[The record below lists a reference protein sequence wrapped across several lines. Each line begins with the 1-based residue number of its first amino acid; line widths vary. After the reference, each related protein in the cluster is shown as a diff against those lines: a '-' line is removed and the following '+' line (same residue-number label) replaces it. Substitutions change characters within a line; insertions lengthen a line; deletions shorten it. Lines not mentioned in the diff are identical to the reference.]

1 MMKKKVKKSQRKKKS
16 NKKINNFNFKRKN
29 HPDKKYVDGIKRP
42 CWKYNKENKIGWVE
56 LTEKS
61 LRHVL
66 YVFLGDDCNIKG
78 GKKGERKKL
87 EGSGYII
94 KPDYTV
100 TLKDSNKSFT
110 AWNKKDDEP
119 ERIEGI
125 IFEYDGDKHYYSMF
139 KIESDNIKMKEL
151 ARLGYRRI
159 RIPLYYQ
166 LTIDIAKFIF
176 DDLMFHYSGKKYFSL
191 ERYYEAIKKIYR
203 DPISGKSLEKLST
216 DDLKKKDYPVVY
228 SPGMQETEYVPATY
242 HDDGLR
248 RIVND
253 FQWRSK
259 RPGSE
264 SKGFPES
271 AKHQFF
277 RSLQLY
283 IKDTKNNEHEE
294 RKHLIL
300 PIPNPKQTEQQK
312 SYYANQFMKEYEI
325 FEKQPMQEHFKE
337 VFYVREE
344 YRNLYEKYI
353 YEPKK
358 TLKKAK
364 KI

>member
-1 MMKKKVKKSQRKKKS
+1 MMKKKVKKSLKKK
-16 NKKINNFNFKRKN
+16 KKNNFNFKRKN
-29 HPDKKYVDGIKRP
+29 HPETKYVDGIKRP

-110 AWNKKDDEP
+110 AWNKKDDKP

-216 DDLKKKDYPVVY
+216 DDLKKKDYPVVHT
-228 SPGMQETEYVPATY
+228 PGMQLTEYVPATY
-242 HDDGLR
+242 HDDALR
-248 RIVND
+248 RVVHD
-253 FQWRSK
+253 FQWKSP
-259 RPGSE
+259 RPGAE

-271 AKHQFF
+271 AKHQIF

-283 IKDTKNNEHEE
+283 IKDTKNSEHEE

-300 PIPNPKQTEQQK
+300 PIPNPKRPGHQK
-312 SYYANQFMKEYEI
+312 SYYANQFMEEYEN
-325 FEKQPMQEHFKE
+325 FEKQPVQEHFKK
-337 VFYVREE
+337 VFYLREE

-353 YEPKK
+353 YERKK

>member
-1 MMKKKVKKSQRKKKS
+1 MKKKKT
-16 NKKINNFNFKRKN
+16 NNFNFIRKN
-29 HPDKKYVDGIKRP
+29 NPEKKYVDGIKPP
-42 CWKYNKENKIGWVE
+42 CWNYNWEKEIKWVE

-66 YVFLGDDCNIKG
+66 YAFLGDDCNIKG
-78 GKKGERKKL
+78 GKKGDRKKL
-87 EGSGYII
+87 EGSKYRIF
-94 KPDYTV
+94 PDYTAA
-100 TLKDSNKSFT
+100 LKDSNKSFT
-110 AWNKKDDEP
+110 AWHKKKK
-119 ERIEGI
+119 IEVPIKGI
-125 IFEYDGDKHYYSMF
+125 IFEYDGDKHYYSKM
-139 KIESDNIKMKEL
+139 KIESDNIKMKEIE
-151 ARLGYRRI
+151 RLEYRRI

-176 DDLMFHYSGKKYFSL
+176 DDLMFHFTGKKYFSL

-216 DDLKKKDYPVVY
+216 DDLKNMDYPVVY
-228 SPGMQETEYVPATY
+228 APGMQLTEYVPATY
-242 HDDGLR
+242 HDDALR
-248 RIVND
+248 RVLHD

-271 AKHQFF
+271 AKHQIF

-300 PIPNPKQTEQQK
+300 PIPNPKQTGHQK
-312 SYYANQFMKEYEI
+312 SYYANQFMEEYEN
-325 FEKQPMQEHFKE
+325 FEKQPVQEHFKK

-344 YRNLYEKYI
+344 YSNLYEKYI
-353 YEPKK
+353 KEK
-358 TLKKAK
+358 
-364 KI
+364 